1 MKTYVLAGAV
11 LLLTGCALIE
21 PGKPLEKPIAECD
34 EQPLRLDVSRF
45 SRNTSLLP
53 GEWKWVKT
61 TVYFTISGRPSVQTP
76 CSAGYTE
83 TLRIRPEGTVEVY
96 RNDTLAYRQSLQ
108 EFLDRHL
115 IWGVYYRDL
124 LILSSTPIDGAEH
137 LYVRAR

>member
-1 MKTYVLAGAV
+1 MKVCVLTGAI

-21 PGKPLEKPIAECD
+21 PGKPVAKLVSECD

-53 GEWKWVKT
+53 GKWQWVKT
-61 TVYFTISGRPSVQTP
+61 TAYATISERPWVQTP

-83 TLRIRPEGTVEVY
+83 TLLIRPEGTVEVY

-115 IWGVYYRDL
+115 IWGIYYRDL
-124 LILSSTPIDGAEH
+124 LMLSSAPVDGLEH
-137 LYVRAR
+137 LYVRTR

>member
-1 MKTYVLAGAV
+1 MKTYVLTGAV

-21 PGKPLEKPIAECD
+21 PGKPLEKPVAECD
-34 EQPLRLDVSRF
+34 EQPLRLDVRRF

-96 RNDTLAYRQSLQ
+96 RNDTLAYR
-108 EFLDRHL
+108 
-115 IWGVYYRDL
+115 
-124 LILSSTPIDGAEH
+124 
-137 LYVRAR
+137 